1 VAVTERDFALAE
13 VLDELIPLGLGAF
26 VVLGGRA
33 SESPVVDEAFVSV
46 EHVLL
51 VDRGA
56 SARYFDV
63 VVANDLRR
71 KMDWEP
77 NIDDVRDED
86 PSEVVWRVVD
96 SGAVRP
102 TQPKAVRQLRR
113 PLPDGATVIRRGAR
127 APNCLA
133 VRGRGAQ
140 LARKTSR

>member
-1 VAVTERDFALAE
+1 MAATERDLALAE

-77 NIDDVRDED
+77 SIDDVRDEE
-86 PSEVVWRVVD
+86 PSEVVWRVVE
-96 SGAVRP
+96 SGAVRL

>member
-1 VAVTERDFALAE
+1 M
-13 VLDELIPLGLGAF
+13 
-26 VVLGGRA
+26 VLGGRA
-33 SESPVVDEAFVSV
+33 SESPVFDEALVSV

-86 PSEVVWRVVD
+86 PSEVVWRVVE
-96 SGAVRP
+96 SGAVRL
-102 TQPKAVRQLRR
+102 TQPKAVRQLRQ
-113 PLPDGATVIRRGAR
+113 PLPDGAKVIRRGVRAPQWSGCAR
-127 APNCLA
+127 ARRSVGPQNFPMTMA
-133 VRGRGAQ
+133 KR
-140 LARKTSR
+140 